1 MELQEQ
7 LHKTAKNAKND
18 KNDKIAKNDKN
29 DKNAKNEISWILIS
43 SDFEKTFITLEP

>member
-18 KNDKIAKNDKN
+18 KNDKNDKIAKN

-43 SDFEKTFITLEP
+43 SDFAKTLITLEP